1 MDQERSGQVIIE
13 TTRSISGQAIRL
25 TLKQWF
31 HITESHD
38 YMAGNIANIMETVNS
53 PDYIVKGSKGE
64 LIALKHYPVTNL
76 GEKHCVVIYKE
87 NKDGFIITA
96 FFTSKP
102 KTIKKGGV
110 VWQK

>member
-1 MDQERSGQVIIE
+1 MKFADDIIE
-13 TTRSISGQAIRL
+13 TTRSISSKVIRL

-38 YMAGNIANIMETVNS
+38 YMAGNITIILETVNS
-53 PDYIVKGSKGE
+53 PDYIVKGLKDE
-64 LIALKHYPVTNL
+64 LIALRYYSKTNL
-76 GEKHCVVIYKE
+76 GEKYCVVVYKE

-102 KTIKKGGV
+102 ETIKKGSV
-110 VWQK
+110 LWQK